1 MRITGGTLK
10 NHPLISPK
18 GTKTRP
24 TSDKLRQSLFNI
36 CQHHVE
42 GATFLDLFA
51 GSGAVGIEALS
62 RGASSA
68 TFIEKERL
76 AANTLRK
83 NLESLNLTSQ
93 STLLIGDVLTLLK
106 KLKGKT
112 FDLIYVDPPYE
123 KGFQEKTLLLID
135 TLGLLAPDGLLF
147 LEESSS
153 HPLSFSPLKSLALQ
167 KTRKVGS
174 TSLYQFIKK
183 EKAP

>member
-1 MRITGGTLK
+1 MRITGGALK
-10 NHPLISPK
+10 NHPLIAPK

-36 CQHHVE
+36 CQHYVE
-42 GATFLDLFA
+42 GAHFLDLFA

-62 RGASSA
+62 RGAASA

-76 AANTLRK
+76 AANALRK
-83 NLESLNLTSQ
+83 NLQNLNLSSP

-123 KGFQEKTLLLID
+123 KGLQEKTLLLID
-135 TLGLLAPDGLLF
+135 TLDLLAPDGLLF
-147 LEESSS
+147 LEESGA
-153 HPLSFSPLKSLALQ
+153 HPLSLPPLKSLALQ
-167 KTRKVGS
+167 KERKVGS
-174 TSLYQFIKK
+174 TLLYQFSHS
-183 EKAP
+183 P